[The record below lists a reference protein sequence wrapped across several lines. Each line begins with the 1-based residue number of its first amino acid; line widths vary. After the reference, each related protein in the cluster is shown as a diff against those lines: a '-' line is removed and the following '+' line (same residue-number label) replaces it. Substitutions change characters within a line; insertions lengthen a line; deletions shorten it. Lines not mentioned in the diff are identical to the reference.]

1 MTVKALFVAGF
12 VLLLGVAWP
21 RAGEAEKV
29 KANQSARVHSRAGEQ
44 SPVILKVKAGQGMTV
59 VAEDGRWLKV
69 RVSGRTGWVPRSKV
83 DRASDDDEALAR
95 NTRRRPFVDGRSTRR
110 GFGGQAG
117 PEDRVGGDATGEGD
131 EPEADDANASDDDG
145 PARTAKRDDD
155 DDDRPARTARRD
167 DDDRPARTARRGS
180 DERGSDDERSSRS
193 GNDGDGDGGDGE
205 DGDEPRRK
213 ARVSKR
219 TAAYVDADKDSD
231 EAFTIDPRS
240 PLYVVGTKGSWA
252 LIQNDEGDEG
262 WVPTS
267 RLEIEEAFGPRRRS
281 IDLRARLG
289 VALLRRSI
297 STEGGM
303 AALPDNYGA
312 SSSSITIALGGS
324 VLHPYSKRYW
334 IGGELAYDYD
344 NAVLGGISYQGR
356 TTSFAFHNLN
366 LRAMVGYDLQSPSGT
381 IVLGRLGYHYDSF
394 QVANVEDTTRNTAKL
409 PSQILSGPTLG
420 AALTM
425 PRFSK
430 TIGLRFSLDALLFG
444 SNVKQ
449 TAGLEDG
456 VGPSAK
462 AFFLGGCLT
471 YRWKPRV
478 DLQATYDLAYALVR
492 FAGPAPA
499 TSMRGHTPDT
509 TSAGKDLNNTVS
521 FGISYAM

>member
-21 RAGEAEKV
+21 RAGAAEKV
-29 KANQSARVHSRAGEQ
+29 KANQSAKVHSRAGEQ
-44 SPVILKVKAGQGMTV
+44 SPVILKVKAGQSMTV
-59 VAEDGRWLKV
+59 VAEDDRWLKV

-117 PEDRVGGDATGEGD
+117 PEDRIGGDATGEGD
-131 EPEADDANASDDDG
+131 EPAADDTEG
-145 PARTAKRDDD
+145 GDDD
-155 DDDRPARTARRD
+155 DDEDEDRPARTTRRGD
-167 DDDRPARTARRGS
+167 DDEDRPAKTARRG
-180 DERGSDDERSSRS
+180 DDDERSSR
-193 GNDGDGDGGDGE
+193 DGDGEG
-205 DGDEPRRK
+205 DGDEARRK

-231 EAFTIDPRS
+231 EAFTIDPRA

-267 RLEIEEAFGPRRRS
+267 RLEIEEAIGPRRRA
-281 IDLRARLG
+281 IDLRGRLG

-312 SSSSITIALGGS
+312 SSSSVTIALGGS
-324 VLHPYSKRYW
+324 LIHPYAKRYW

-356 TTSFAFHNLN
+356 TTSFTFHNLN
-366 LRAMVGYDLQSPSGT
+366 LRGVVGYDLQSPSGT
-381 IVLGRLGYHYDSF
+381 IVFGRLGYHYDSF
-394 QVANVEDTTRNTAKL
+394 QVADVEDTTRNTAKL

-420 AALTM
+420 AAVTM

-430 TIGLRFSLDALLFG
+430 TLGLRISLDTLLFA

-471 YRWKPRV
+471 YRWKPRI
-478 DLQATYDLAYALVR
+478 DLQATYDLAYVMVR

-509 TSAGKDLNNTVS
+509 TSSGKDLNNTVS